1 MPSLS
6 TQPESTQF
14 HYIHSASFPELL
26 EKLGISLFVST
37 YQAGKLMVV
46 RSEQGCLNTLLRNF
60 ELLMGLALSPQQLA
74 IGTRRQIWFLP
85 NIPGIADKVDPPN
98 RYEACFVP
106 RLSQVTGDI
115 RIHELAWVGEEL
127 WFVNTRFS
135 CLCTVSPEFNFVPRW
150 QPKFISQLKAEDRCH
165 LNGLAVVEGQPKY
178 VTVLGE
184 TDFPQGW
191 RQNKATGGCL
201 IDVPSGEIVARGFSM
216 PHSPRV
222 YAGYL
227 WLLDSGRGRLV
238 VVDPETGNS
247 TTVVELPGFTRGLT
261 FYDRYAFVGLSQIR
275 EKKTFGGLPIEDSNE
290 ELQCAIWVVDIQ
302 TGERVAFLR
311 FQAGCTELFDLQLL
325 LNCRQPTVVGFQ
337 KPTINNIFI
346 F

>member
-1 MPSLS
+1 MPLPPN
-6 TQPESTQF
+6 QPESTQF

-46 RSEQGCLNTLLRNF
+46 RAEQGCLNTLLRNF

-85 NIPGIADKVDPPN
+85 NIPGIAGKVDPPN
-98 RYEACFVP
+98 QYDACFVP
-106 RLSQVTGDI
+106 RWSQVTGDI

-135 CLCTVSPEFNFVPRW
+135 CLCTVSPQYNFVPRW
-150 QPKFISQLKAEDRCH
+150 QPRFISQLKAEDRCH

-178 VTVLGE
+178 VTVLAE
-184 TDFPQGW
+184 TDIPQGW
-191 RQNKATGGCL
+191 REHKATGGCL
-201 IDVPSGEIVARGFSM
+201 IDVPTGEIVARGFSM

-222 YAGYL
+222 YAGKL

-238 VVDPETGNS
+238 VVEPQTGDS

-261 FYDRYAFVGLSQIR
+261 FCDRYAFVCLSQIR
-275 EKKTFGGLPIEDSNE
+275 EKKIFGGLAIEESNE
-290 ELQCAIWVVDIQ
+290 ELQCAIWVVDIF
-302 TGERVAFLR
+302 TGEKVAFLR
-311 FQAGCTELFDLQLL
+311 FQAGCTELFDIQVLP
-325 LNCRQPTVVGFQ
+325 NCRQPTVVGFQ

>member
-1 MPSLS
+1 MPLPPN
-6 TQPESTQF
+6 QPESTQF

-46 RSEQGCLNTLLRNF
+46 RAEQGCLNTLLRNF

-85 NIPGIADKVDPPN
+85 NIPGIAGKVDPPN
-98 RYEACFVP
+98 QYDACFVP
-106 RLSQVTGDI
+106 RWSQVTGDI
-115 RIHELAWVGEEL
+115 RIHELAWVEEEL

-135 CLCTVSPEFNFVPRW
+135 CLCTVSPEYNFVPRW
-150 QPKFISQLKAEDRCH
+150 QPRFISQLKAEDRCH

-178 VTVLGE
+178 VTVLAE
-184 TDFPQGW
+184 TDIPQGW
-191 RQNKATGGCL
+191 REHKATGGCL
-201 IDVPSGEIVARGFSM
+201 IDVPTGEIVARGFSM

-222 YAGYL
+222 YAGKL

-238 VVDPETGNS
+238 VVEPQTGDS

-261 FYDRYAFVGLSQIR
+261 FCDRYAFVCLSQIR
-275 EKKTFGGLPIEDSNE
+275 EKKIFGGLAIEESNE
-290 ELQCAIWVVDIQ
+290 ELQCAIWVVDIF
-302 TGERVAFLR
+302 TGEKVAFLR
-311 FQAGCTELFDLQLL
+311 FQAGCTELFDIQVLP
-325 LNCRQPTVVGFQ
+325 NYRQPTVIGFQ